1 MVICLESSVLGG
13 YLSNEVPGLV
23 TGTIHLAGQKK
34 PLQVELN
41 GNFLRDIA
49 GCRVD
54 FLNPLPDTD
63 PELVQALALEQRG
76 HTGVMTASHRAL
88 RLPRR
93 KSALAAGYAMPEPA
107 GLKNL
112 IFFEWFNQE
121 NQRVLMQSWHLQLRV
136 SAPQWH
142 LSREAETAQLRQNRA
157 RRKHFLLN
165 RRKNPPATDGLAAPT
180 LSDPFSPTEAPG
192 DPFSMTETRT
202 PGKPPKKNEPAHPAQ
217 RSAGLA
223 EDLRRFENLLQS
235 SGDVESQPAVS
246 RLLTTVGDLAAHL
259 SRALRGFSEG
269 SRTQWHFLVV
279 DLEQSLPIFGA
290 GVNACDRLLKE
301 APRGTD
307 TQWLTLMHRCLLSVE
322 LRMRELLM
330 MLRDV

>member
-13 YLSNEVPGLV
+13 HLSNEVPGMV
-23 TGTIHLAGQKK
+23 SGVIHLAGQKK

-63 PELVQALALEQRG
+63 PDLIQTLALEQRG
-76 HTGVMTASHRAL
+76 HTGVMTASHRVG

-93 KSALAAGYAMPEPA
+93 KNSSVAGYAMPDPT

-112 IFFEWFNQE
+112 IFLEWFNDQ
-121 NQRVLMQSWHLQLRV
+121 NQRVLIQSWHLQMRV
-136 SAPQWH
+136 SAPQWR
-142 LSREAETAQLRQNRA
+142 LSKDAETAQLRQNRA

-165 RRKNPPATDGLAAPT
+165 RAKEPPAARGLTPPT
-180 LSDPFSPTEAPG
+180 LNDPFAPQDALRDPFSPVGTMPQGTAAPQ
-192 DPFSMTETRT
+192 
-202 PGKPPKKNEPAHPAQ
+202 NEPAHPAQ
-217 RSAGLA
+217 RSASLA
-223 EDLRRFENLLQS
+223 EDLRRFEHLLQT
-235 SGDVESQPAVS
+235 SGDVGSQPSVL
-246 RLLTTVGDLAAHL
+246 RLLATVGDLAAHL
-259 SRALRGFSEG
+259 GHALRQFSEG
-269 SRTQWHFLVV
+269 GRTQWNFLVV

-301 APRGTD
+301 APLGTD

-322 LRMRELLM
+322 LRIRELLM
-330 MLRDV
+330 MLRDK